1 MNRQMALPTSGE
13 NTGQTHMDRIGICDT
28 MANRGEFTEND
39 NRKNKVL
46 EFLWFLRECVVPVG
60 KRKRSELLDLAIK
73 AIKYDLEA
81 EKSHDDDGDLA
92 AENRKIHGIDITHIS
107 SLESSNWTSDL
118 RTIPRCD
125 FC

>member
-1 MNRQMALPTSGE
+1 
-13 NTGQTHMDRIGICDT
+13 MDRIGICDT
-28 MANRGEFTEND
+28 MANRGEFTKND

-60 KRKRSELLDLAIK
+60 KRKRSELLDLKIK